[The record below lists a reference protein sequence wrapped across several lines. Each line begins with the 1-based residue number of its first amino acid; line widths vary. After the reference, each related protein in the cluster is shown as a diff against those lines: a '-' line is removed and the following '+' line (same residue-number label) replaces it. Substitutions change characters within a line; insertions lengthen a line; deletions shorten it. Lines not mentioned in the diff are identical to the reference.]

1 MRIGELAAAAGT
13 TTKTLRFYEETGL
26 LPPAARTTAGYRDYT
41 SGTLARLD
49 FIRRGR
55 AAGLTLAQI
64 GEVLDVRDDG
74 QTPCRH
80 VEEVL
85 GERLAALDTQIADLQ
100 LLRDTVAELHRGA
113 AAGDPEDCPA
123 DQICRYL

>member
-26 LPPAARTTAGYRDYT
+26 LPPAARTSTGYREYT
-41 SGTLARLD
+41 SASLARLD
-49 FIRRGR
+49 FIRSGR

-64 GEVLDVRDDG
+64 GEILDVRDQG
-74 QTPCRH
+74 QAPCQH
-80 VEEVL
+80 VDKVL
-85 GERLAALDTQIADLQ
+85 NERLPALNTQIADLQ
-100 LLRDTVAELHRGA
+100 LLRNTVEQPHNEA
-113 AAGDPEDCPA
+113 AAGETNACEA

>member
-26 LPPAARTTAGYRDYT
+26 LPPTARTATGYRDYS
-41 SGTLARLD
+41 SGTLARLA

-64 GEVLDVRDDG
+64 GEVLDLRDRG
-74 QTPCRH
+74 GVPCRH
-80 VEEVL
+80 GEQML
-85 GERLAALDTQIADLQ
+85 CERLAALDAQIADLQ
-100 LLRDTVAELHRGA
+100 LLRDTVTQLHHEVS
-113 AAGDPEDCPA
+113 AGDPNTCQPEE
-123 DQICRYL
+123 ICRYL

>member
-13 TTKTLRFYEETGL
+13 TTKTLRFYEEAGL
-26 LPPAARTTAGYRDYT
+26 LPPAARTATGYRYY
-41 SGTLARLD
+41 SRGTLARLD

-64 GEVLDVRDDG
+64 GEILELRDRG
-74 QTPCRH
+74 GVPCRH
-80 VEEVL
+80 VEELL
-85 GERLAALDTQIADLQ
+85 GKRLTALDAQITDLQ
-100 LLRDTVAELHRGA
+100 LLRDTVAQLHHEA
-113 AAGDPEDCPA
+113 SAGDPETCQA

>member
-26 LPPAARTTAGYRDYT
+26 LPPAARTSAGYREYT
-41 SGTLARLD
+41 RGSLARLD

-64 GEVLDVRDDG
+64 GEILDLRDHG
-74 QTPCRH
+74 QAPCRR
-80 VEEVL
+80 VDKVL
-85 GERLAALDTQIADLQ
+85 GERLAALDAQIADLQ
-100 LLRDTVAELHRGA
+100 LLRNTVEQLHYEA
-113 AAGDPEDCPA
+113 AAGDPDACQA